1 MQDITAL
8 EESMD
13 REQVIQLLATQ
24 RPQIDRLGVRSL
36 SLFGSMARGE
46 NRPESD
52 ADFLV
57 EFEGRAT
64 SDCYMDLKFLLEDLL
79 GMRADLV
86 THKARRPEM
95 RSTVEEGAIRL
106 L

>member
-1 MQDITAL
+1 MEGIPAW
-8 EESMD
+8 EEIMD
-13 REQVIQLLATQ
+13 RERVIRILAAQ

-64 SDCYMDLKFLLEDLL
+64 FDRYMDLKFLLEDLL
-79 GMRADLV
+79 GMHVDLV
-86 THKARRPEM
+86 THKALRPEM
-95 RSTVEEGAIRL
+95 RSTVEEEAIRVA
-106 L
+106 